1 MRFLP
6 VQGVTAIV
14 LLFLLTVSVLCYV
27 TNVCIHSSSEVRR
40 LAMSSRGGNTSS
52 LYKLC
57 MAPPSCYSCKNRPS
71 PCAST
76 KSSSC
81 QWNRTQRNS
90 PFRHRS
96 TAVLT
101 SFEIFNGNGTQTE
114 RKRNGNGINRGTA
127 RNGNGTLTFFCLLL
141 VKQKTP
147 HIVDSIPFT
156 AFAF

>member
-1 MRFLP
+1 MSGGSGIAFSPCSGCQCHRL
-6 VQGVTAIV
+6 A
-14 LLFLLTVSVLCYV
+14 LLVNCIRLCYV
-27 TNVCIHSSSEVRR
+27 INVCIDSSSEVRR
-40 LAMSSRGGNTSS
+40 LTMSSMGGKTSS

-57 MAPPSCYSCKNRPS
+57 MAPPSCASCKHRPS

-101 SFEIFNGNGTQTE
+101 SFEILNGNGTQTE
-114 RKRNGNGINRGTA
+114 RKRNGTVLTVERHGTE
-127 RNGNGTLTFFCLLL
+127 RY
-141 VKQKTP
+141 
-147 HIVDSIPFT
+147 
-156 AFAF
+156 